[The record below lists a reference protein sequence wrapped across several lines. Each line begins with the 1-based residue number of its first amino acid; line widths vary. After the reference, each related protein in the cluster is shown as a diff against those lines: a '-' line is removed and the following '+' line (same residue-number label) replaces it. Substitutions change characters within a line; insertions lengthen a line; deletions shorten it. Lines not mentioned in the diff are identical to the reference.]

1 MDFMSEEIQIQ
12 IKELEW
18 ELNRL
23 INAAKRLNII
33 EIEIKS
39 LNYKVGVK
47 ARQVDRELAD
57 VQKLEKMGLY
67 RLFAK
72 ILKDKESQIEK
83 ERQEYLMVVL
93 EYQSLSKEL
102 NLLIYEQNIL
112 KEKLQRKDEV
122 KEKLLG
128 LLKQKELYLLKDLGL
143 LLPKVVSL
151 NKEIDKLNNT
161 LFDIKDSSLL
171 CALCIEN
178 LNNLSEKINQVRIWG
193 FPDQF
198 GNPTRLSYKS
208 IQITNEAPEM
218 IAQLKNRLTNLNNE
232 LKDLDPEL
240 HIKSDFIE
248 FENFVNNYQKIM
260 LDEWL
265 SQSKLSKIKA
275 NLLTLENLLNHL
287 FKSLNNKKLSISEK
301 IDNMEEE
308 KMSLLAVI

>member
-1 MDFMSEEIQIQ
+1 MSSEEIQIQ

-23 INAAKRLNII
+23 ITAVKRLNII
-33 EIEIKS
+33 EPEIKS

-57 VQKLEKMGLY
+57 VHKLEKMGFY
-67 RLFAK
+67 RLFAT

-83 ERQEYLMVVL
+83 ERQEYLMAVL
-93 EYQSLSKEL
+93 EYQALAKEL
-102 NLLIYEQNIL
+102 DLLVYEHNII

-122 KEKLLG
+122 KEQLLG
-128 LLKQKELYLLKDLGL
+128 LLKQKELYLMRDLGL
-143 LLPKVVSL
+143 LLPKVVSI
-151 NKEIDKLNNT
+151 NKEIDKLNKT
-161 LFDIKDSSLL
+161 LFDIEDNKLL

-178 LNNLSEKINQVRIWG
+178 LDGLSAKLNQIRIWG
-193 FPDQF
+193 FPDQY

-208 IQITNEAPEM
+208 IQFTKEAPDL

-240 HIKSDFIE
+240 HIKSDFSE
-248 FENFVNNYQKIM
+248 FENLAHNYQKIM

-265 SQSKLSKIKA
+265 AQSKLTKIKS
-275 NLLTLENLLNHL
+275 NLLNL
-287 FKSLNNKKLSISEK
+287 GTMLKYLLKALNNQKLSIINKIEK
-301 IDNMEEE
+301 MEED
-308 KMSLLAVI
+308 KRSLVAVI